1 MKRKTAPSMP
11 LRTLVFRVL
20 AIIAGLA
27 SLVIGYQERSRIS
40 HLRETGLSAVVE
52 PIVDYTERS
61 RRGSKTYSANFI
73 FTTDKGQRIEQRH
86 TFPGELLTDFENG
99 TPVTVRYDPSS
110 PSDFMFDAEESP
122 LLPYLMGIGFIVA
135 AFVFIRAPKE

>member
-1 MKRKTAPSMP
+1 MKRNTAPSLP
-11 LRTLVFRVL
+11 LRTLVFRLL
-20 AIIAGLA
+20 AIIAGVA
-27 SLVIGYQERSRIS
+27 SLVIGFQERSRIA
-40 HLRETGLSAVVE
+40 HLREAGKTAVVE
-52 PIVDYTERS
+52 PIVDYTERT

-99 TPVTVRYDPSS
+99 TPVTVRYDPDS
-110 PSDFMFDAEESP
+110 PSEFMFEAEEGS

-135 AFVFIRAPKE
+135 AFVFIRAPAE